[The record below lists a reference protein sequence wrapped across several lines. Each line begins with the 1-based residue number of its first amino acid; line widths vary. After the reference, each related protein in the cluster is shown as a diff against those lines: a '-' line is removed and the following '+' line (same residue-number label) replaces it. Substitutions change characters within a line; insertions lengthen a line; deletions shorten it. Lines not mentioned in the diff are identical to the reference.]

1 MVFCSFMNLVAIVGF
16 AVVKVIDTCITAKH
30 MYDEGYIGHKYR
42 NNYDSNNSYAY
53 NNRWNSNYP
62 RNNRNYSG
70 NSNSQYYYNNEE
82 PRWNDGLSVTSS
94 RRNDYTAQSV
104 QYNNNT
110 NVPQNYMGNVSYG
123 YAYSDDTV
131 VNQIEPN
138 SRRWNNTPNPVY
150 GNPNYQGT
158 YIPNNAVSYPQNM
171 YNNNYQY
178 PYSYQ
183 SQQHPYQQPQ
193 YNGSQQ
199 QYPQSYQTQE
209 FKWSNETVG
218 ERRNKISMVNN
229 ASMYPYG
236 YGDDVQ
242 PSANACYVNNNNNK
256 GGDVEFKW
264 HDESFMKGR
273 SINKK
278 SPYDQSWKPYDQNG
292 VVPALYTDDGQPL
305 FGPMPYGY

>member
-1 MVFCSFMNLVAIVGF
+1 MVFCTFMKLAAIVGI
-16 AVVKVIDTCITAKH
+16 AVVKVIDTCITAKQ

-42 NNYDSNNSYAY
+42 NNYDTNNSYQY
-53 NNRWNSNYP
+53 ENRRNSNYH
-62 RNNRNYSG
+62 RTNRNYHA
-70 NSNSQYYYNNEE
+70 NPNPQYYYNNEE

-94 RRNDYTAQSV
+94 RRNDYTVQSV

-110 NVPQNYMGNVSYG
+110 NVPQNYMSNVSYG
-123 YAYSDDTV
+123 YAYSDDTT
-131 VNQIEPN
+131 VNQVELN

-178 PYSYQ
+178 PSFYQ
-183 SQQHPYQQPQ
+183 SQQYPYQQTQ
-193 YNGSQQ
+193 YNGFQQ
-199 QYPQSYQTQE
+199 QYPQSYQNQE
-209 FKWSNETVG
+209 FKWSNETAG

-229 ASMYPYG
+229 VSMYPYG
-236 YGDDVQ
+236 YGYDTQ
-242 PSANACYVNNNNNK
+242 PSTNTCYINNK

-264 HDESFMKGR
+264 HDEEFMKGR

-278 SPYDQSWKPYDQNG
+278 SPYDQTWKPYDQNG
-292 VVPALYTDDGQPL
+292 IVPALYTDDGRPL